1 MSRRGVVIC
10 LDDEAMIL
18 TSLHEQLRPL
28 LEDGLRVEVSHDGE
42 EALELLEELLDD
54 GDEVPLFISD
64 QIMPGLKG
72 DQVLKEVAARSPQTR
87 TVLLTGQ
94 ADLEA
99 VQRAVNEA
107 RLYRYISKPWERADL
122 LLTARGAVS
131 SYRQERELAARRA
144 EIEETNAV
152 FRRFVPPAFL
162 SRIAARGLAA
172 IELGTAETLE
182 VTVLFSDLRGFT
194 TLSERLAPPDLL
206 LFLNSYFEVVSAPIH
221 AGQGAIDKFIG
232 DAVMAI
238 FEGEGHAAR
247 AVEAAL
253 GMLDALR
260 AWSATRPEPVRAG
273 VGLHSGVVVLGT
285 VGTRDRMSSTVLGDT
300 VNVAARLESQTKER
314 GCELLV
320 SEQTLRAAGR
330 AAGGGGEGAAPWA
343 ARLVDRAP
351 VKGRAEEVAFYAVE
365 RAPR

>member
-1 MSRRGVVIC
+1 MSRGVVIC

-28 LEDGLRVEVSHDGE
+28 MEEGLRVEVSHDGE
-42 EALELLEELLDD
+42 EALELLDELMDE

-72 DQVLKEVAARSPQTR
+72 DEVLKAVVARSPRTR

-131 SYRQERELAARRA
+131 SYRQERELEARRA
-144 EIEETNAV
+144 EIEATSAV

-162 SRIAARGLAA
+162 SRIAARGLTA
-172 IELGTAETLE
+172 IELGTAELLE

-194 TLSERLAPPDLL
+194 TLSERLTPPALL
-206 LFLNSYFEVVSAPIH
+206 AFLNAYFEVVSAPIH
-221 AGQGAIDKFIG
+221 AAGGAIDKFIG

-238 FEGEGHAAR
+238 FEGEGHARR

-253 GMLDALR
+253 AMLEALS
-260 AWSATRPEPVRAG
+260 AWSAGRPEPVRAG
-273 VGLHSGVVVLGT
+273 VGLHSGQVVLGT
-285 VGTRDRMSSTVLGDT
+285 VGTRERMSSTVLGDT
-300 VNVAARLESQTKER
+300 VNVAARLEGLTKER
-314 GCELLV
+314 GCALLV
-320 SEQTLRAAGR
+320 SEETLSGA
-330 AAGGGGEGAAPWA
+330 GEGAWR
-343 ARLVDRAP
+343 ARLVDRAA
-351 VKGRAEEVAFYAVE
+351 VKGRAREVTFYAVE
-365 RAPR
+365 RP